1 MNLRESQNIDSCSFE
16 FISQNSPLII
26 MVPHSGRNY
35 DKILLNQTQLSIKEL
50 RDSEDAYV
58 DKFFSN
64 NVKKFSFLK
73 AKFPRIFVDVN
84 RSPLEI
90 DPLMWQENGL
100 TKIFNQKTLKVLS
113 GIGVFP
119 KVNLQGDFLYNSKI
133 PFIEAKRR
141 LFKYYFPYHKKIK
154 DVINTTIIKF
164 KKVVALDC
172 HSMASDIIDSDVVL
186 SNGQGITASYDILYF
201 MKDFFKSFGFKVSIN
216 NPFKGGFISYH
227 HSNIKKNIHF
237 IQVEV
242 NKRIYMSEQDYTIK
256 KEEMKKL
263 QSCFKKLVETIIMN

>member
-1 MNLRESQNIDSCSFE
+1 MNFRENHNVDSYSFE
-16 FISQNSPLII
+16 FIYQNSPLII

-35 DKILLNQTQLSIKEL
+35 DKILLNQTQLSIREL
-50 RDSEDAYV
+50 RDSEDAFV
-58 DKFFSN
+58 DQFFSN
-64 NVKKFSFLK
+64 NVEKFSFLK

-100 TKIFNQKTLKVLS
+100 SKIFNQKTLKVLS
-113 GIGVFP
+113 GTGVFP
-119 KVNLQGDFLYNSKI
+119 KVNLNGDFLYKSKI

-154 DVINTTIIKF
+154 DVINSTSIKF
-164 KKVVALDC
+164 KRVLALDC
-172 HSMASDIIDSDVVL
+172 HSMSSDIIDSDIVL
-186 SNGQGITASYDILYF
+186 SNGEGITASYDILYSI
-201 MKDFFKSFGFKVSIN
+201 KDFFKSFGFKVSIN
-216 NPFKGGFISYH
+216 NPFKGGFISYY

-242 NKRIYMSEQDYTIK
+242 NKNIYMSEQNYTIK

-263 QSCFKKLVETIIMN
+263 QSCFKDLVELLL